1 MRVLR
6 ARGKRFLRLQFRRAT
21 TPPAPVPS
29 SPAPAPITD
38 GARLYRRLLGHVWPY
53 KWVFALAILGMLTAA
68 AGDGIIVAMLK
79 PIIDQGFVDRDAAF
93 IKWVPLFLL
102 ALGLAR
108 AVGNFIDT
116 YCMSWVARR
125 VIQDLRQAMFE
136 RLLRAPAEFYDR
148 TASGDLVSR
157 LTHDVE
163 QIADASTG
171 ACRVLFRD
179 SVKSAILLGWM
190 FYLSWKLSLLFV
202 VIIPLAAL
210 IFKMTVMRFR
220 EISARF
226 LESIGEITHIA
237 KEALLGHRAVKIFGA
252 YEQQRREFLRANN
265 YHRQQTMKR
274 ATVTAASVLLTV
286 FLAGAGVAG
295 VIWAALGQDIT
306 PGVFSSYIAAMIMMT
321 KPVRNLSE
329 VNLSIQTGVVGA
341 NSIFRTIDME
351 QEKDLGTAELKNVRG
366 DVRFDDVSFRY
377 AREGMPVLR
386 DVSFEIKAGATVA
399 LVGASGSG
407 KSTIASLLLRFYSPL
422 KGAISIDGMPL
433 ESLTLESLR
442 AHTAIVTQEII
453 LFDDSIRNNIA
464 YGEEGEIDAEKL
476 KKAAEAA
483 RVNEF
488 AGTMPN
494 GLDTLVGE
502 QGVRLSG
509 GQRQRIAIARAL
521 YKDAPILIMDEATSS
536 LDSDSERHIQA
547 AIVRLVKNRTS
558 LIIAHRLSTIESAD
572 VILVLEN
579 GRIAQRG
586 SHAELLAQPGIYA
599 NLQAAQH
606 AAPNEHA
613 APAKSG
619 AAPV

>member
-1 MRVLR
+1 M
-6 ARGKRFLRLQFRRAT
+6 
-21 TPPAPVPS
+21 PS
-29 SPAPAPITD
+29 SPASAPITD

-547 AIVRLVKNRTS
+547 AIARLVKNRTS

-606 AAPNEHA
+606 AAPNEHT
-613 APAKSG
+613 APAKRG